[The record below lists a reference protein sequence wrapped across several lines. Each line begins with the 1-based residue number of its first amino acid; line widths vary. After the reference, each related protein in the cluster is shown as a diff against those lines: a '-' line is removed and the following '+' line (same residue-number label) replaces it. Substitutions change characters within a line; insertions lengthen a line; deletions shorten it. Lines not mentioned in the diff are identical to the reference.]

1 MGVGLRDDFNFVR
14 DFISELTSRDNGFAR
29 ELEGINDAAA
39 IQNDFELLRNWA
51 QTLPDDLRQQA
62 LDKIDEVEADENF
75 DPQRFQ
81 DLAEELLNGD
91 SDDPKCD
98 DRRKPP
104 WNFPNLFDNPPISP
118 LALDL
123 TGQGLEIID
132 LDDSNAYF
140 DLDNNG
146 FASHTA
152 WLGGGSGFLA
162 LDLNGNGRIDDQSEL
177 FGAVSFDGPDDHGFA
192 KLALYDENGDGVID
206 AQDSVFADLLIWR
219 DFNGD
224 GLTDEGEL
232 FTLDELGI
240 VSISLDAQFVDTW
253 EGANWI
259 SHTATFTMADG
270 TVREIHDI
278 WFDHSQMLTRYAWGQ
293 DFDFHPDID
302 FLPDLAGYGTLKDL
316 RFAISLDDDLRL
328 DLRALV
334 LDAPELTALEIRDR
348 FETFL
353 HDWAGVSDVD
363 PASRGSHVD
372 ARKLAVLETLH
383 GRQFLNWVGGESIGW
398 NAGRQLMQQY
408 DLMLSAY
415 LISFMTQQPFAQMM
429 IGGDIEAAFDNP
441 WIGFSY
447 LEYDVLRDR
456 VSADADDF
464 VQTMVED
471 YFAPRIAESATAVV
485 DVAVFAKVFGA
496 GLSLWLYDDTDG
508 EAFSVALQ
516 SSLLDA
522 GIGANWSALFDAVN
536 SGIRIATPE
545 GEGFTAINDTG
556 RDLIFS
562 NALDTT
568 MAGGRG
574 DDIYVYARGNGHDTI
589 IEGSHQGNN
598 DELFFIDI
606 SSDEVTLVREG
617 MHLRVLIPESAEGAG
632 DEGSVFVMHQL
643 EARWQYGVETL
654 HFADGVSWTQAD
666 LRALIIEQDRQNGET
681 EIVGF
686 RSADVIRSTE
696 GDNILRGMQG
706 NDTYIYARGN
716 GHDTIIENSHQG
728 NNDQLIFED
737 IASSEVTLVREGM
750 HLRVLIPESA
760 EGAGDEGS
768 VFLMHHFEMRWGF
781 GVETIHFADGVSW
794 TQSQVAALLDHPDA
808 GPLTHRGFAA
818 DDTFVSTGANEVFF
832 GGGGDDTFVFAPG
845 FGQDAIV
852 DFSAGAGSDD
862 TIVFDEAVFAD
873 LDAVIA
879 AAEQQ
884 GDDVLITANDD
895 DALLLKG
902 VSLSQLH
909 EDDFRFVA

>member
-1 MGVGLRDDFNFVR
+1 MSGSPCDPNKDNSAVNGWIGFGATVFGSLMAGVQSFSLSKVVGASSGIAKGMINVLGLLKSISIGAVGGEAGQDNAANGVAASIIGGMITSAIVFGVVAAGFTVAPIVMAVGISAVSAVATVLVENFLERHNINFYDPLQAISDMGGGLRDDFNFVR
-14 DFISELTSRDNGFAR
+14 DLISELTSRDNGFAR
-29 ELEGINDAAA
+29 ELEGINDPAA
-39 IQNDFELLRNWA
+39 IQNDFELLRNWVEK
-51 QTLPDDLRQQA
+51 LPEDLRQQA

-81 DLAEELLNGD
+81 DLAEELLNGGP
-91 SDDPKCD
+91 DDPDCD
-98 DRRKPP
+98 ERRTPP
-104 WNFPNLFDNPPISP
+104 WRFPDLFENPPVSP

-132 LDDSNAYF
+132 LDDSKAYF

-162 LDLNGNGRIDDQSEL
+162 LDVNGNGRIDDQSEL

-206 AQDSVFADLLIWR
+206 AQDSVFGDLLIWR

-240 VSISLDAQFVDTW
+240 VSISLDAQFVDSW

-328 DLRALV
+328 ALRDLV
-334 LDAPELTALEIRDR
+334 LDAPDLTALEIRDR

-372 ARKLAVLETLH
+372 ARKLAVMESLF
-383 GRQFLNWVGGESIGW
+383 GRQYLNWVGGEDIGW
-398 NAGRQLMQQY
+398 NAGRELMQQY
-408 DLMLSAY
+408 DQMLSSY
-415 LISFMTQQPFAQMM
+415 LVAFMVQQPFAYLM
-429 IGGDIEAAFDNP
+429 IGDDLDAAFDNP
-441 WIGFSY
+441 WIDFSE
-447 LEYDVLRDR
+447 LRYDVLRDR
-456 VSADADDF
+456 VTAPNNEVGQAVIDEFTAKLVQNLFPTDALAYAPSAG
-464 VQTMVED
+464 
-471 YFAPRIAESATAVV
+471 AVV
-485 DVAVFAKVFGA
+485 QYGSAFGL
-496 GLSLWLYDDTDG
+496 GLSLWLRVEEQG
-508 EAFSVALQ
+508 EDLFTATLADALDVA
-516 SSLLDA
+516 
-522 GIGANWSALFDAVN
+522 GHGVNWDRLFDAIN
-536 SGIRIATPE
+536 SGARVHTVTDE
-545 GEGFTAINDTG
+545 SFTAPGDNRSDLILSNDT
-556 RDLIFS
+556 
-562 NALDTT
+562 NTT
-568 MAGGRG
+568 LAGGSG
-574 DDIYVYARGNGHDTI
+574 NDTYVYARGNGHDTI
-589 IEGSHQGNN
+589 VEQNQQGSDDQ
-598 DELFFIDI
+598 LIFIGI
-606 SSDEVTLVREG
+606 NSDEVTLEREG
-617 MHLRVLIPESAEGAG
+617 MDLRIRIPETEPFAG
-632 DEGSVFVMHQL
+632 DEGSVLLKHQL

-666 LRALIIEQDRQNGET
+666 LRELLIEQDRQNGET

-716 GHDTIIENSHQG
+716 GHDTIIEEN
-728 NNDQLIFED
+728 
-737 IASSEVTLVREGM
+737 
-750 HLRVLIPESA
+750 
-760 EGAGDEGS
+760 
-768 VFLMHHFEMRWGF
+768 
-781 GVETIHFADGVSW
+781 
-794 TQSQVAALLDHPDA
+794 
-808 GPLTHRGFAA
+808 
-818 DDTFVSTGANEVFF
+818 
-832 GGGGDDTFVFAPG
+832 
-845 FGQDAIV
+845 
-852 DFSAGAGSDD
+852 
-862 TIVFDEAVFAD
+862 
-873 LDAVIA
+873 
-879 AAEQQ
+879 QQ
-884 GDDVLITANDD
+884 GSN
-895 DALLLKG
+895 
-902 VSLSQLH
+902 
-909 EDDFRFVA
+909 

>member
-177 FGAVSFDGPDDHGFA
+177 FGAVSFDSADDHGFA

-206 AQDSVFADLLIWR
+206 AQDSVFQDLLIWR
-219 DFNGD
+219 DFNGN
-224 GLTDEGEL
+224 GLSDEGEL

-240 VSISLDAQFVDTW
+240 VSISLDAQFVNTW
-253 EGANWI
+253 QGANWI

-316 RFAISLDDDLRL
+316 RFAISEDDDLRL
-328 DLRALV
+328 ALRDLV
-334 LDAPELTALEIRDR
+334 LDAPDLSAQEIRNR

-353 HDWAGVSDVD
+353 FDWAGVADVS

-372 ARKLAVLETLH
+372 GRKLAVLEVLH
-383 GRQFLNWVGGESIGW
+383 GRQFLNWAGGESIGS
-398 NAGRQLMQQY
+398 NAGSQLMQQY
-408 DLMLSAY
+408 NLMLSSY
-415 LISFMTQQPFAQMM
+415 LVSFMTQQPFAQLM
-429 IGGDIEAAFDNP
+429 IGDDIEAAFDNP

-456 VSADADDF
+456 VSAQTDDF
-464 VQTMVED
+464 AQMMVED
-471 YFAPRIAESATAVV
+471 YFLPRIAESPAAI
-485 DVAVFAKVFGA
+485 AEAAHFANVFGP
-496 GLSLWLYDDTDG
+496 GLSLWLNPGAGSNAFATAL
-508 EAFSVALQ
+508 EATLENS
-516 SSLLDA
+516 
-522 GIGANWSALFDAVN
+522 GIGGNWSILFDAVI
-536 SGIRIATPE
+536 SGMRLSTAA
-545 GEGFTAINDTG
+545 GESFTAINDTG

-562 NALDTT
+562 NELNTT
-568 MAGGRG
+568 LAGGRG
-574 DDIYVYARGNGHDTI
+574 NDIYVYVRGNGHDTI
-589 IEGSHQGNN
+589 VE
-598 DELFFIDI
+598 
-606 SSDEVTLVREG
+606 SS
-617 MHLRVLIPESAEGAG
+617 
-632 DEGSVFVMHQL
+632 
-643 EARWQYGVETL
+643 
-654 HFADGVSWTQAD
+654 
-666 LRALIIEQDRQNGET
+666 N
-681 EIVGF
+681 
-686 RSADVIRSTE
+686 
-696 GDNILRGMQG
+696 
-706 NDTYIYARGN
+706 
-716 GHDTIIENSHQG
+716 QG
-728 NNDQLIFED
+728 NNDQLIFFD

-750 HLRVLIPESA
+750 HLRILIPESA

-768 VFLMHHFEMRWGF
+768 VFLMHHFEGRWGF
-781 GVETIHFADGVSW
+781 GVETVHFADGVSW
-794 TQSQVAALLDHPDA
+794 TQSQAAALLNPA
-808 GPLTHRGFAA
+808 GIGPLTHRGFTG
-818 DDTFVSTGANEVFF
+818 DDTFTSTAANEVFY
-832 GGGGDDTFVFAPG
+832 GGGGDDTFVFAPD
-845 FGQDAIV
+845 FGHDTVI

-879 AAEQQ
+879 ASEQQ
-884 GDDVLITANDD
+884 GDDVLITA
-895 DALLLKG
+895 DAANSLLLKG